1 MEKLILVLHIPIGK
15 SLEGQKLDKI
25 QSVNLVNAYDFNAL
39 NKNKIN
45 LVNQISIIVTL
56 ESIPEIIIPINEQF
70 SQGFLI
76 FSKSNY
82 IYCIIY

>member
-15 SLEGQKLDKI
+15 SLEGQNLDKI
-25 QSVNLVNAYDFNAL
+25 QSVNLVNAYDFNVL

-56 ESIPEIIIPINEQF
+56 KSISEIIIPINE
-70 SQGFLI
+70 L
-76 FSKSNY
+76 Y
-82 IYCIIY
+82 R

>member
-15 SLEGQKLDKI
+15 SLEGRNLDKI
-25 QSVNLVNAYDFNAL
+25 QSVNLVNAYDFNVL

-56 ESIPEIIIPINEQF
+56 KSISEIIIPINE
-70 SQGFLI
+70 L
-76 FSKSNY
+76 Y
-82 IYCIIY
+82 R